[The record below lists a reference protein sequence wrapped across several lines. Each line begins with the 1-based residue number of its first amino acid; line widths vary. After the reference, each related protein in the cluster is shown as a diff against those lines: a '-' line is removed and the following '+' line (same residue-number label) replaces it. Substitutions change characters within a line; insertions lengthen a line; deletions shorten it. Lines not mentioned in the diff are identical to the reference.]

1 VLIVD
6 ATLPELTPGT
16 ELESL
21 IRRLDDEGK
30 SGLIIYGPTYRPA
43 FRTKPLL
50 KKAEAA
56 AVLAG

>member
-6 ATLPELTPGT
+6 ESPNQVQPGM

-30 SGLIIYGPTYRPA
+30 SGLIIYGPVYRPV
-43 FRTKPLL
+43 FRTKQLL
-50 KKAEAA
+50 QRAESEPVFAS
-56 AVLAG
+56 